1 MGVYQVVQIS
11 EEMKRLIMEGK
22 NAIDLADQAQ
32 RERIPDLRQSAL
44 KKVKDGVLSLDEL
57 NRITQE

>member
-1 MGVYQVVQIS
+1 MSIS
-11 EEMKRLIMEGK
+11 EEMKRLVMEGK
-22 NAIDLADQAQ
+22 NANDLADQAQ
-32 RERIPDLRQSAL
+32 REGIPDLRQSAL

>member
-1 MGVYQVVQIS
+1 MQIS
-11 EEMKRLIMEGK
+11 EEMKRLIMEGR
-22 NAIDLADQAQ
+22 NSIDLADQAQ

-44 KKVKDGVLSLDEL
+44 KKVRDGVLSIDEL

>member
-1 MGVYQVVQIS
+1 MQVS
-11 EEMKRLIMEGK
+11 EEMKRLIMEGR

-32 RERIPDLRQSAL
+32 RERIPDLRQAAL
-44 KKVKDGVLSLDEL
+44 RKVRDGVLSLDEL